1 MLHTRDPR
9 VMQTEAGHQAQPL
22 LQQTVPP
29 TRWEQVSGVIGTA
42 LKRYPLPLASL
53 LLLALSIFAWFLGW
67 KELAHWIQLIVV
79 LCGGIPLVWDI
90 LRQLLHRELSIDL
103 IAALA
108 ILGSLWLGE
117 YLAGAVIVL
126 MLSGGKALEAYALRR
141 ARSSLTALAERVPRQ
156 AHLVQGDQLLDIPTE
171 AIEIGMTIV
180 IKPGE
185 MVPVDSIILEGEA
198 SVSEADLTGEPL
210 PVRKIPGMPV
220 LSGSVNLDSVLHVR
234 ANKRSAESH
243 YAQIIH
249 LVQQA
254 QEQKAPIHRLADRY
268 SVVFTAV
275 TLLFASAAW
284 LLSGN
289 SVYALAVL
297 VVATPCPLI
306 LATPIAIMAG
316 IDVAARHGII
326 IKNGGAI
333 ELLGEADV
341 AVFDKTGTLTLGTPQ
356 VTQIIVSQG
365 KIASRGQRAW
375 QEKQILR
382 AIASVELLSNHIL
395 ARAIVEAAQE
405 RKLSLHSA
413 SDVEEIFGKGIQ
425 GKVLM
430 EEDGEDTAQYGHL
443 ETVVAVGNRTFMR
456 HLQIALPPELLEERE
471 RRTARGQIGSFVA
484 FDGQCI
490 GLVVLEDQPRAELT
504 RLAPALKKQGIKHI
518 VLLTGDHEVVAQ
530 HIGRL
535 ARVDHIIARCLPEKK
550 VQVVQDL
557 VQRGHTVL
565 MVGDGINDAPA
576 LAAASIGMALGAQ
589 GLTAATS
596 ASDSVLLSSDILRVV
611 TAVRLGRQV
620 MRIAKQGI

>member
-1 MLHTRDPR
+1 
-9 VMQTEAGHQAQPL
+9 
-22 LQQTVPP
+22 
-29 TRWEQVSGVIGTA
+29 
-42 LKRYPLPLASL
+42 
-53 LLLALSIFAWFLGW
+53 
-67 KELAHWIQLIVV
+67 
-79 LCGGIPLVWDI
+79 
-90 LRQLLHRELSIDL
+90 
-103 IAALA
+103 
-108 ILGSLWLGE
+108 
-117 YLAGAVIVL
+117 
-126 MLSGGKALEAYALRR
+126 
-141 ARSSLTALAERVPRQ
+141 
-156 AHLVQGDQLLDIPTE
+156 
-171 AIEIGMTIV
+171 
-180 IKPGE
+180 
-185 MVPVDSIILEGEA
+185 
-198 SVSEADLTGEPL
+198 
-210 PVRKIPGMPV
+210 
-220 LSGSVNLDSVLHVR
+220 
-234 ANKRSAESH
+234 
-243 YAQIIH
+243 
-249 LVQQA
+249 
-254 QEQKAPIHRLADRY
+254 
-268 SVVFTAV
+268 
-275 TLLFASAAW
+275 ASAAW

-341 AVFDKTGTLTLGTPQ
+341 AVFDKTGTLTLGAPR

-405 RKLSLHSA
+405 RKLSLHPA

-620 MRIAKQGI
+620 MRIAKQGIWIGIGLSVIAMLFAALGFIAPAAGALLQEGIDVLVILNALQAGRFTSD